1 MILADCVTT
10 VDTRHLCVI
19 NWSFNIVRY
28 YCVRQLQIRRL
39 KMAKAVAGR
48 GGFHISA
55 SGNKATCNAKPDSC
69 PLLKSLDE
77 PFHGTEAEVD
87 AEVARRNQGDCPTV
101 ATLKSPKAVLH
112 NFVEPEIKEIEGYLG
127 SKGWAGAKSGF
138 SYKMSEVAKAI
149 RGDIKEAMRAG
160 YLPKDIKVSIRSRD
174 NAIDGIVDF
183 GSAND
188 DYMYELSTNYGTDYV
203 AAYKLRSDYQKTINK
218 VQAIVDNYNYN
229 SSNSQVDYFNR
240 GFYGNVRELARRER
254 ALNRLDSLTKKK
266 KRLRK
271 EGVVDPILEAELDD
285 ALYDYRV
292 ETEVDKRVH
301 RTLEDAS
308 TFRGHP
314 ALRPVSPER
323 LIQLVNRQ
331 AIRKEVRA
339 EYQSRY

>member
-1 MILADCVTT
+1 MAEVVFNKKGGPYEHLSADG
-10 VDTRHLCVI
+10 VI
-19 NWSFNIVRY
+19 RKCNAPSEEACRAGSSTEVASTPVPSGMTKKEKTDWAEKEN
-28 YCVRQLQIRRL
+28 
-39 KMAKAVAGR
+39 AGR
-48 GGFHISA
+48 YAEEALA
-55 SGNKATCNAKPDSC
+55 SRKKGDSQKA
-69 PLLKSLDE
+69 KS
-77 PFHGTEAEVD
+77 
-87 AEVARRNQGDCPTV
+87 
-101 ATLKSPKAVLH
+101 SPKSRPAH

-271 EGVVDPILEAELDD
+271 EGAFDAIVAAELND

-331 AIRKEVRA
+331 AIRKEVLA